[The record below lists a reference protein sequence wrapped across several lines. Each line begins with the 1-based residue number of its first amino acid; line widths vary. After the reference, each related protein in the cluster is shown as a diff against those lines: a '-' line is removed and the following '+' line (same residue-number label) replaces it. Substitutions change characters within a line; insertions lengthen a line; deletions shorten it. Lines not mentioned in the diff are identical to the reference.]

1 MNKKTRNIVLISVG
15 VVVILVSFFVYKKV
29 KEPKD
34 MSADQ
39 SSSESVVQDTQKSA
53 PENTNT
59 VEIKNTATDSDVK
72 KFNIAIGNAQKA
84 SLASQYELAIKYY
97 NEALIYKKNDSA
109 PYAGLY
115 TVYLNQKRWNDAL
128 DAINKGI
135 QISPLF
141 GDYWNWKILV
151 MDQGL
156 NKTFSELKKV
166 YDEGYPKV
174 RTNEKVNLVTKFAVV
189 AENKGEKAEAI
200 KLWQKAIELVPE
212 NKAIYQSEIDRLNR

>member
-1 MNKKTRNIVLISVG
+1 MNQKTKNIGLIILSTVVIFSLVLI
-15 VVVILVSFFVYKKV
+15 YRNV
-29 KEPKD
+29 KE
-34 MSADQ
+34 S
-39 SSSESVVQDTQKSA
+39 
-53 PENTNT
+53 
-59 VEIKNTATDSDVK
+59 KNTETNEVKNEVDVHVDETVIEPVKETEENVSVDIDK
-72 KFNIAIGNAQKA
+72 KFNTVIANAQKA
-84 SLASQYELAIKYY
+84 SLDGQSELAIKYY
-97 NEALIYKKNDSA
+97 NEALTYKKNDSA

-115 TVYLNQKRWNDAL
+115 TVYLNQKKWNEAL
-128 DAINKGI
+128 NAINKGI

-166 YDEGYPKV
+166 YNEGYPKV

-189 AENKGEKAEAI
+189 AENKGEKVEAI

-212 NKAIYQSEIDRLNR
+212 NKIIYQAEIDRLNR

>member
-1 MNKKTRNIVLISVG
+1 MNQKKKNIVLIILSI
-15 VVVILVSFFVYKKV
+15 VVIFSLVLIYRNV
-29 KEPKD
+29 KESKSIETNEVKNEVDVQVDETVIEPVK
-34 MSADQ
+34 
-39 SSSESVVQDTQKSA
+39 ETEENVSVD
-53 PENTNT
+53 
-59 VEIKNTATDSDVK
+59 IDK
-72 KFNIAIGNAQKA
+72 KFNTAIANAQKA
-84 SLASQYELAIKYY
+84 SLDGQSELAIKYY
-97 NEALIYKKNDSA
+97 NEALTYKKNDSA

-115 TVYLNQKRWNDAL
+115 TVYLNQKKWNEAL
-128 DAINKGI
+128 NAINKGI

-212 NKAIYQSEIDRLNR
+212 NKTVYQAEIDRLNK

>member
-1 MNKKTRNIVLISVG
+1 MNQKTKNIALIILSI
-15 VVVILVSFFVYKKV
+15 VVIFSTILIYRNV
-29 KEPKD
+29 KE
-34 MSADQ
+34 S
-39 SSSESVVQDTQKSA
+39 
-53 PENTNT
+53 
-59 VEIKNTATDSDVK
+59 KNTETNEVKNEVDVQVDETVIEPAKETEENVSVDIDK
-72 KFNIAIGNAQKA
+72 KFNTAIANAQKA
-84 SLASQYELAIKYY
+84 SLEGQSELAIKYY

-115 TVYLNQKRWNDAL
+115 TVYLNQKKWNEAL
-128 DAINKGI
+128 NAINKGI

-166 YDEGYPKV
+166 YNEGYPKV

-212 NKAIYQSEIDRLNR
+212 NKIIYQAEIDRLNR

>member
-1 MNKKTRNIVLISVG
+1 MNQKTKNIALIILSIVVIFSLVLI
-15 VVVILVSFFVYKKV
+15 YRNV
-29 KEPKD
+29 KE
-34 MSADQ
+34 S
-39 SSSESVVQDTQKSA
+39 
-53 PENTNT
+53 
-59 VEIKNTATDSDVK
+59 KNTETNEVKNEVDVQVDETVIEPAKETEENVSVDIDK
-72 KFNIAIGNAQKA
+72 KFNTAIANAQKA
-84 SLASQYELAIKYY
+84 SLDGQSELAIKYY
-97 NEALIYKKNDSA
+97 NEALTYKKNDSA

-115 TVYLNQKRWNDAL
+115 TVYLNQKKWNEAL
-128 DAINKGI
+128 NAINKGI

-212 NKAIYQSEIDRLNR
+212 NTIIYQAEIDRLNR